1 MDLIPADAAST
12 PTSDAALLQRL
23 LTKQHRPNVLVECPA
38 PAARFVLCQLAQTGV
53 QPLHHR
59 ALPGALALPVVRQ
72 GTLLIENVTALTPPQ
87 QQELYAWLT
96 DGPAEG
102 LPQMQVISVATEPL
116 LPAVQEGRFLEALY
130 YRLNIVRMDSPV
142 MAVRPGQTT
151 H

>member
-12 PTSDAALLQRL
+12 SDTALLQRL
-23 LTKQHRPNVLVECPA
+23 LTKRHRPNVLVECPA
-38 PAARFVLCQLAQTGV
+38 AAAPFVLCQLAQTGV
-53 QPLHHR
+53 QPLR
-59 ALPGALALPVVRQ
+59 QCALPGALALPDVRQ
-72 GTLLIENVTALTPPQ
+72 GTLLIENVTALTAAQ

-96 DGPAEG
+96 DGPTDG

-116 LPAVQEGRFLEALY
+116 LPSVQDGRFLEALY

-142 MAVRPGQTT
+142 AAVQPGHTT

>member
-12 PTSDAALLQRL
+12 PDAALLQRL
-23 LTKQHRPNVLVECPA
+23 LTKRHRPNVLVECPA
-38 PAARFVLCQLAQTGV
+38 AAARFVLCQLAETGV
-53 QPLHHR
+53 QPMHHCV
-59 ALPGALALPVVRQ
+59 LPGALVLPGVRQ
-72 GTLLIENVTALTPPQ
+72 GTLLIENVTALTAAQ

-96 DGPAEG
+96 DGPADG

-116 LPAVQEGRFLEALY
+116 LPAVQQGRFLEALY

-142 MAVRPGQTT
+142 AAVQPGQTT